1 MRRLQIAFALLQS
14 RSASCAITPC
24 QGSLLGVDALPLV
37 SKLVCSRHA
46 QPRLCIA
53 DVVANGAGSVLTGVL
68 TGAAAGP
75 AVSAAAAAA
84 KGLEARAD
92 TRQLSVPVAF
102 ACFWSVT
109 TLCFAA
115 LTFQLAS
122 TAIGSAPSALMFRL
136 PLLVFLVGIVAALV
150 PMVALLSGTFL
161 SPAIPFRDQEEAD
174 EYQEMQ
180 DSYRSNAWKPP
191 KLWPDRR
198 RSESHIDP

>member
-1 MRRLQIAFALLQS
+1 VLTISAMLRLPIAGALLQS
-14 RSASCAITPC
+14 RSAPYAIAPIT
-24 QGSLLGVDALPLV
+24 
-37 SKLVCSRHA
+37 RHP
-46 QPRLCIA
+46 QPRLSIA

-84 KGLEARAD
+84 KGWEARAD
-92 TRQLSVPVAF
+92 TSQLSVPVAF
-102 ACFWSVT
+102 ACFWSVA
-109 TLCFAA
+109 TLCLAA
-115 LTFQLAS
+115 LTFQLGS
-122 TAIGSAPSALMFRL
+122 TAIGSAPSALIFRL

-180 DSYRSNAWKPP
+180 DSYRSDAWKPP

-198 RSESHIDP
+198 SYV